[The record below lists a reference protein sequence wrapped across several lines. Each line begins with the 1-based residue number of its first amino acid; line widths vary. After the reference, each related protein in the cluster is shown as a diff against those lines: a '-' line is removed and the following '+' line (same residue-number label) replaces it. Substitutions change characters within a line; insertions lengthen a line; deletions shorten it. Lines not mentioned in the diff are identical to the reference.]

1 MKLPILAAALL
12 AGAALAQAQVPGL
25 INYQG
30 RLTTPSGAPASGTRN
45 FSLSIFDAE
54 TGGTLLYTE
63 AVGPVTLD
71 ATGVYSFQFGSAGSS
86 NSQVVETLA
95 TTDGTA
101 SSFQKVLANTGV
113 VAGSLSVT
121 DGTYTWSQSAGSSNE
136 DDFGVAYSSSLRR
149 VTVSYFSAPPAAG
162 KPITAT
168 YRYATSGISGAIST
182 GSQHWMALSIDGV
195 PQAGRQRVLAVPF
208 AMRAAHASKAV
219 EAERLTQK
227 PITWRPESIS
237 GQITGING
245 DRRAMTDTL
254 PLKVPYMGPSTSGYP
269 APNFYNIYGKSV
281 IPSKVRKLVSV
292 HCTGTIGK
300 LRESLVI
307 LSVSVTRYD
316 PTSGS
321 IEEVVSIRETEQG
334 QTSDLIYK
342 ARDIEIGKTVNIELD
357 EKSIYT
363 VNIGITTYG
372 IQSSGPPS
380 SEMKDVR
387 LVVVE

>member
-12 AGAALAQAQVPGL
+12 AGAALAHAQVPGL

-71 ATGVYSFQFGSAGSS
+71 ATGVYSFHFGSAGTS
-86 NSQVVETLA
+86 NTQVMETLA

-101 SSFQKVLANTGV
+101 SSFQKILANTGV
-113 VAGSLSVT
+113 VAGSLSIT

-168 YRYATSGISGAIST
+168 YRYGTNGIAGAISA

-195 PQAGRQRVLAVPF
+195 VQAERQRVLAVPF
-208 AMRAAHASKAV
+208 AMQAGFAAMAGDVVRKSK
-219 EAERLTQK
+219 
-227 PITWRPESIS
+227 TWRPSVLLVNKIIPNVWPTTSIL
-237 GQITGING
+237 TP
-245 DRRAMTDTL
+245 TTL
-254 PLKVPYMGPSTSGYP
+254 PIYAQGYMSSPSFDLESKAKALIGFQARIGFFGSSDNTKITIRINKISAETGYQ
-269 APNFYNIYGKSV
+269 NIFTEEFKATQGSTTLETKSF
-281 IPSKVRKLVSV
+281 SRKLEIDLDSRFMYRVGIDIPAN
-292 HCTGTIGK
+292 TGSAWANLEDI
-300 LRESLVI
+300 VF
-307 LSVSVTRYD
+307 
-316 PTSGS
+316 S
-321 IEEVVSIRETEQG
+321 I
-334 QTSDLIYK
+334 
-342 ARDIEIGKTVNIELD
+342 IE
-357 EKSIYT
+357 
-363 VNIGITTYG
+363 
-372 IQSSGPPS
+372 
-380 SEMKDVR
+380 
-387 LVVVE
+387 